1 MLFSTAASAPRDR
14 LRDWTDTISSTYY
27 PLDLSFTDEVRF
39 SGELQIWS
47 LGPVSLSRHECDG
60 LLYRRHKRHLL
71 VDHGNDFL
79 ITIPDQTE
87 VGFRQ
92 ENRDTRCARGGF
104 LVERSDVPYDFWHRE
119 HNALWVMKA
128 PADSLRARLGPP
140 ERLSGMTFD
149 ATRGVGALFIDMV
162 RTAAPRLDEINQG
175 SLDALGR
182 HMIELLCLAIQADDR
197 VLDTHLSAVRAAH
210 LYRAE
215 QYIRANLERSEL
227 LPQQVADACGI
238 SLRYLQQLFT
248 DTGRSVCD
256 WVREQR
262 LIMCDEELRRP
273 SSRQSISEI
282 AYRWG
287 FADQSQFCKHYR
299 KRFGRTPSET
309 RMQHRNARTHLSNS
323 RKSVSGF
330 PSGIA

>member
-1 MLFSTAASAPRDR
+1 MMFSTASSAPRHR
-14 LRDWTDTISSTYY
+14 GREWTETISSAYY
-27 PLDLSFTDEVRF
+27 PLDLSFTDEAHF

-47 LGPVSLSRHECDG
+47 VGPVSLSRLECDG

-79 ITIPDQTE
+79 ITIPDRGE
-87 VGFRQ
+87 VGFHQ
-92 ENRDTRCARGGF
+92 ESRDVRCSRGGF

-119 HNALWVMKA
+119 RSALWVMKA
-128 PADSLRARLGPP
+128 PCDSLRARIGPP

-149 ATRGVGALFIDMV
+149 ATRGVGALFIDMIS
-162 RTAAPRLDEINQG
+162 TAAPRLDEMNEG
-175 SLDALGR
+175 ALDVLGR
-182 HMIELLCLAIQADDR
+182 QIIELLCLAIQADDR
-197 VLDTHLSAVRAAH
+197 VLDTHLSSVRAAH

-227 LPQQVADACGI
+227 MPQQIADACGI

-262 LIMCDEELRRP
+262 LIMCGEELRKP
-273 SSRQSISEI
+273 NSRLSISEI

-287 FADQSQFCKHYR
+287 FADQSQFSKHYR

-309 RMQHRNARTHLSNS
+309 RMQYRDGRSN
-323 RKSVSGF
+323 
-330 PSGIA
+330 PQ